1 MIAYATLNAFM
12 AMVGVV
18 LLADL
23 IVGPI
28 LGRWLKRLAAEQVRE
43 IHTPSQLTHR
53 QPGSISERSGKGDE
67 AAFHNPTDAT
77 EVGR

>member
-1 MIAYATLNAFM
+1 MSAGAIINMIMMM
-12 AMVGVV
+12 AGVV

-23 IVGPI
+23 IVAPV
-28 LGRWLKRLAAEQVRE
+28 LGRWLKRLRVDPVRK

-67 AAFHNPTDAT
+67 AAFHAKGNDQ
-77 EVGR
+77 